1 MCSNFFIWIKWYIS
15 SSGFCVLYNFNRKY
29 TCKFLRDN
37 WPIHIPI
44 QGKRETFNTDS
55 SKKNKVYIS
64 IQKFVGT
71 VAFFYHYSFHGPEIK
86 FVDNLTSNGLLQ
98 QWKKR
103 VSL

>member
-1 MCSNFFIWIKWYIS
+1 LKILEDGSFLFEYIHN
-15 SSGFCVLYNFNRKY
+15 CKRYL
-29 TCKFLRDN
+29 KFLL
-37 WPIHIPI
+37 
-44 QGKRETFNTDS
+44 GKRETFNSDS

-98 QWKKR
+98 QKK
-103 VSL
+103 LEHILF